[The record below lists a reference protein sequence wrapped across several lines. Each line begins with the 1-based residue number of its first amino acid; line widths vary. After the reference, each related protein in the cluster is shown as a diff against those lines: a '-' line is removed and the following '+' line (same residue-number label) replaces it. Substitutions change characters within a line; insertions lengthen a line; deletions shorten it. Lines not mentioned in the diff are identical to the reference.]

1 MDVPGERLGEPQP
14 WQLERL
20 SVQRKNLTPGD
31 PEAAAFAPLEFLNS
45 YLTDLPGEVTG
56 RKLLQLLVG
65 EFKVNNLVKAGGWR
79 GIREAQNMDGGWPPF
94 PRWVLL
100 CFEANDFG
108 WHLHAC

>member
-1 MDVPGERLGEPQP
+1 MDVPGERLCEPQP
-14 WQLERL
+14 WQLEGF

-65 EFKVNNLVKAGGWR
+65 EFKVNNLVKAAGRR
-79 GIREAQNMDGGWPPF
+79 GVREAQNMDGGWPPF

-100 CFEANDFG
+100 SFEANDFG